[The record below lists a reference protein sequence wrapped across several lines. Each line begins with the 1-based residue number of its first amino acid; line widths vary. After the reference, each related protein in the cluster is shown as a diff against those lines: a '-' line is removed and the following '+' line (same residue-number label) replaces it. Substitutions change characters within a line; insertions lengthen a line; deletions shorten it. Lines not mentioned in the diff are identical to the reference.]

1 MFGAGLCRQAFSAEI
16 GKTASLVYKEEVQM
30 LPVRPC
36 TTLKLSGSQDFL
48 QSAHNPS
55 PSRTA
60 MDTMG
65 DALCLYTVA
74 VELWFLLVS
83 C

>member
-16 GKTASLVYKEEVQM
+16 GKTASLVYKEEVQV
-30 LPVRPC
+30 LPVCLC
-36 TTLKLSGSQDFL
+36 TALKLSGSQDFL
-48 QSAHNPS
+48 QGDYNPS

-65 DALCLYTVA
+65 DALCLHTVA
-74 VELWFLLVS
+74 VELWF
-83 C
+83 